1 MDGGQNTRRKCRL
14 VKDFKAA
21 GTKGSNVNQ
30 PPYCEH
36 TAQTPSHAHSER
48 TFARWQR
55 SEDGSTTTGPQHT
68 YVSRSIGMVS
78 TKTFSFTQQFI
89 KSAQDVNPQK
99 LCSLIFLLGRYAC
112 VTFPDIVIEISS
124 SCSPYD
130 RAVGLMAR
138 SRCRTYF
145 VEEKK

>member
-1 MDGGQNTRRKCRL
+1 MDGGKNPRRRCRL
-14 VKDFKAA
+14 VNKVKAA
-21 GTKGSNVNQ
+21 GTKRSNADQ
-30 PPYCEH
+30 SPYCEH
-36 TAQTPSHAHSER
+36 TAQTDSHAHSEH

-89 KSAQDVNPQK
+89 ESAQDVNPQK

-112 VTFPDIVIEISS
+112 VTSPDIVIEICS
-124 SCSPYD
+124 SCSPSD

-145 VEEKK
+145 VEERE